1 MAGNIFFLKEEL
13 KALKGALNSYN
24 HQIFGDLDFHISSLR
39 CEIYSMD
46 TRVEKG
52 GLPMREIDFM
62 KKVESYLWSLLLIKD
77 ALIF

>member
-1 MAGNIFFLKEEL
+1 
-13 KALKGALNSYN
+13 
-24 HQIFGDLDFHISSLR
+24 
-39 CEIYSMD
+39 MD